1 MQSRR
6 LLLYLL
12 ILTAIFFALRPRQS
26 WENLKQMYTYRR
38 WLLGVITTLL
48 LTYLAFGLWGIW
60 QNGVWWR

>member
-26 WENLKQMYTYRR
+26 WVNLKQMYTYRR

-48 LTYLAFGLWGIW
+48 LAYLAVGLWEIW
-60 QNGVWWR
+60 QRGVWWR

>member
-12 ILTAIFFALRPRQS
+12 LLTLVFFALRPRQS

-38 WLLGVITTLL
+38 WMLGVITTLL
-48 LTYLAFGLWGIW
+48 LIYLAYGLWQIW
-60 QNGVWWR
+60 LYGLWWR